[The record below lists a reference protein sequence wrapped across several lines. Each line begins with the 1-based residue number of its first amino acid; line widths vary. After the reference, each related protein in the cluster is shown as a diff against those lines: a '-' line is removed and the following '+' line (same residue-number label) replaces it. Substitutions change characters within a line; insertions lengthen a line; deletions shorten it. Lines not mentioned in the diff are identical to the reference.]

1 MRYYS
6 QKKIVSC
13 ERVVERKTLMIQK
26 VTLSPV
32 NVKNWAT
39 RSNGVT
45 APVKSQNV
53 NFEGTKVQASSLAS
67 AYQALNGIKVAKT
80 VNFAGSIE
88 LSDFEKSII
97 TPKEIRIPN
106 LLAIPEDINLP
117 LRKMPEGYEKFNA
130 AGLNVT
136 KKSIGNINKYTVTND
151 KGNVIFIG
159 KVNASRAEM
168 PVVTYKQGKF
178 MPEITIKD
186 ASLDGKAIKMFA
198 GSELIGNGF
207 EFKMPGQYETLLTGG
222 HKDVSFKGRTVITT
236 LNKEPRTLN
245 AVNSYVESGL
255 QKEAIRGD
263 FVDVVEENDPTIII
277 PAGGFGERFFNI
289 TREHENKPS
298 GKLPTDDRYRIIGT
312 TLNLAASAGILKG
325 DGSDDV
331 KYLSQNHE
339 IEEGEDVYYVSRY
352 KTDGGAIAE
361 GLRRD
366 IIRNDRDSII
376 LNADIFTNADISR
389 VYNALKTLPDAALVI
404 PYYPVNPQ
412 RAKSFGL
419 LGIEQD
425 ERGNL
430 QIKEFLEKPKY
441 TSDAPM
447 PNDFT
452 QRGDYDKAMDEFRKV
467 QSAIDPNDENKF
479 LANPGLYFLSKE
491 AQKILMA
498 QGILTPEATG
508 LGGNVMPKIVQ
519 LANEGK
525 LLDEKGNKM
534 KVYTV
539 PLEAKG
545 GRPAVWDD
553 IGTAEAYLK
562 LIKDVANEVRLHGTS
577 VENKYYGMPEFVLQ
591 DFANN
596 TDLERG
602 IVFDSKEAQ
611 YALRDFAM
619 KYGVK
624 SVCGN
629 IFVAGK

>member
-1 MRYYS
+1 
-6 QKKIVSC
+6 
-13 ERVVERKTLMIQK
+13 MIQK

-32 NVKNWAT
+32 SVKNQAVK
-39 RSNGVT
+39 SNGIT
-45 APVKSQNV
+45 MPAKSQNV
-53 NFEGTKVQASSLAS
+53 SFEGLKTQASKLAS
-67 AYQALNGIKVAKT
+67 AYQALNGIKTAKT
-80 VNFAGSIE
+80 VNFAGTKE

-97 TPKEIRIPN
+97 TSKEIRIPN
-106 LLAIPEDINLP
+106 LLEIPENVDLP
-117 LRKMPEGYEKFNA
+117 LRKMPEGFEKFNA

-136 KKSIGNINKYTVTND
+136 KEIEGNSDKYTVTND
-151 KGNVIFIG
+151 KGNTIFIG
-159 KVNASRAEM
+159 RIAHGRKEM

-186 ASLDGKAIKMFA
+186 SSLNGKAIKMFA
-198 GSELIGNGF
+198 GSEIIGDGF
-207 EFKMPGQYETLLTGG
+207 EFKMPGQYENFLTGG
-222 HKDVSFKGRTVITT
+222 YKDVSFTGRTVITT

-255 QKEAIRGD
+255 QGQAIRGD
-263 FVDVVEENDPTIII
+263 YADVVEQNDPTIII

-289 TREHENKPS
+289 TRENENKPS

-325 DGSDDV
+325 DGTDDV

-339 IEEGEDVYYVSRY
+339 IEEGGDVYYVSRY
-352 KTDGGAIAE
+352 KTDGGAISE
-361 GLRRD
+361 GLKRD

-425 ERGNL
+425 ENGNL

-447 PNDFT
+447 PNDFVT
-452 QRGDYDKAMDEFRKV
+452 PGDYDKAMKEYSKV
-467 QSAIDPNDENKF
+467 QTALDPSDENKF

-491 AQKILMA
+491 AQKVLMA
-498 QGILTPEATG
+498 QGILTPNETG

-545 GRPAVWDD
+545 GKPAVWDD

-562 LIKDVANEVRLHGTS
+562 LIKDVANEVRLYGTTPD
-577 VENKYYGMPEFVLQ
+577 NKYYGVPEFVLQ

-602 IVFDSKEAQ
+602 IVFDSKDAQ
-611 YALRDFAM
+611 DALNDFAI
-619 KYGVK
+619 KYGVS
-624 SVCGN
+624 SVRGN

>member
-1 MRYYS
+1 
-6 QKKIVSC
+6 
-13 ERVVERKTLMIQK
+13 MIQK

-32 NVKNWAT
+32 ST
-39 RSNGVT
+39 RKQAIKSNGVT
-45 APVKSQNV
+45 MPIKNQNV
-53 NFEGTKVQASSLAS
+53 NFEGSKTQASKLAS
-67 AYQALNGIKVAKT
+67 AYQALNGIKTAKT
-80 VNFAGSIE
+80 VNFAGTKE

-106 LLAIPEDINLP
+106 LLEIPENVNLS
-117 LRKMPEGYEKFNA
+117 LKKMPEGFEKFNA
-130 AGLNVT
+130 AGLNVVKET
-136 KKSIGNINKYTVTND
+136 QNNTDKYTVTND
-151 KGNVIFIG
+151 KGNVIFVG
-159 KVNASRAEM
+159 KVDVSRVEK
-168 PVVTYKQGKF
+168 PIVTYKQGKF
-178 MPEITIKD
+178 MPEITVKD
-186 ASLDGKAIKMFA
+186 SSLDGKVIKMFA
-198 GSELIGNGF
+198 GSELIGDGF

-222 HKDVSFKGRTVITT
+222 HNNISFTGRTVITT
-236 LNKEPRTLN
+236 LNKEPRTIN
-245 AVNSYVESGL
+245 AVNSYMDSGL
-255 QKEAIRGD
+255 QTQAIKGD
-263 FVDVVEENDPTIII
+263 YADVVEANDPTVII

-289 TREHENKPS
+289 TRENENKPS
-298 GKLPTDDRYRIIGT
+298 AKLPTDDRYRIIGT
-312 TLNLAASAGILKG
+312 TLNLAASAGILNG
-325 DGSDDV
+325 DENDDV

-339 IEEGEDVYYVSRY
+339 IEEGGNVYYVSKY
-352 KTDGGAIAE
+352 KTDGGAISE
-361 GLRRD
+361 GLKRD

-425 ERGNL
+425 ENGNL

-447 PNDFT
+447 PNEFVT
-452 QRGDYDKAMDEFRKV
+452 PGDYDKAMKEYSKV
-467 QSAIDPNDENKF
+467 QTALDPSDENKF
-479 LANPGLYFLSKE
+479 LANPGLYFLSQK
-491 AQKILMA
+491 AQKVLMA
-498 QGILTPEATG
+498 QGILTPNETG

-525 LLDEKGNKM
+525 LLDEEGNKM

-545 GRPAVWDD
+545 GKPAVWDD

-577 VENKYYGMPEFVLQ
+577 SNNKYYGLPEFVLQ

-596 TDLERG
+596 TDLESG
-602 IVFDSKEAQ
+602 VVYDSKEAREAVGNFAEK
-611 YALRDFAM
+611 YKISSLR
-619 KYGVK
+619 
-624 SVCGN
+624 GN
-629 IFVAGK
+629 VFVVGK